1 MGGTRSSNPSDPDAR
16 VGRTLVERML
26 RETVR
31 RVVETGVEKIA
42 EGPENIRNFVAE
54 MKLPKDIASY
64 LLLQVDETKA
74 GLYRVVAKEIQSFLD
89 RTNLAE
95 QLTQALGS
103 LALEIKTEIRFV
115 PTQTG
120 PDGAVRAKPQVKTS
134 VRFPTASADDEEP
147 DAQDAQDAQDA
158 NEEKSP
164 ETPDDFE
171 EHECSGGRARHD
183 S

>member
-1 MGGTRSSNPSDPDAR
+1 MGGTRSGNPASETEAR
-16 VGRTLVERML
+16 GGRKLVERML

-54 MKLPKDIASY
+54 LKLPKDIASY

-115 PTQTG
+115 PTQDG
-120 PDGAVRAKPQVKTS
+120 PDGALRTKPRVKTS
-134 VRFPTASADDEEP
+134 VRIPPTDSAAAATDEGSVAAPPEGEAP
-147 DAQDAQDAQDA
+147 A
-158 NEEKSP
+158 
-164 ETPDDFE
+164 ETPDDSDE
-171 EHECSGGRARHD
+171 LDPSGQLRQD